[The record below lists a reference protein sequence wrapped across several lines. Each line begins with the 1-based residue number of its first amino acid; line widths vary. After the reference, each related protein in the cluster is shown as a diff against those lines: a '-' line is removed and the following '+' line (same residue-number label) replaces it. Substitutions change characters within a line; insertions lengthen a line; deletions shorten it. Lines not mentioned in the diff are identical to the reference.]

1 MRYFLISDNVDTQT
15 GMRLVGIEGIVAHTE
30 EEFSHALDLALSMKD
45 VGILLLTEK
54 LSNFCEKKI
63 LDIKLNKKKP
73 LIVVIPD
80 RHGTGRAPDSIT
92 SYVRE
97 SIGIKI

>member
-1 MRYFLISDNVDTQT
+1 MNYFVISDNVDTQT
-15 GMRLVGIEGIVAHTE
+15 GMRLVGIEGIIAHTE
-30 EEFSHALDLALSMKD
+30 QELSKAIDLVLSRKEI
-45 VGILLLTEK
+45 GILLLTEK
-54 LSNFCEKKI
+54 LSTMCEEKI

>member
-1 MRYFLISDNVDTQT
+1 MKYFLISDNVDTQT
-15 GMRLVGIEGIVAHTE
+15 GMRLVGVEGVLVHTE
-30 EEFSHALDLALSMKD
+30 KELNSLLDELLEKKD
-45 VGILLLTEK
+45 IGILLLTEK
-54 LSNFCEKKI
+54 LSNMCEKKI
-63 LDIKLNKKKP
+63 LDIKLNRRRP

-92 SYVRE
+92 SYVRN

>member
-1 MRYFLISDNVDTQT
+1 MRYFLISDNTDTQM
-15 GMRLVGIEGIVAHTE
+15 GMRLVGIEGVIAHTE
-30 EEFSHALDLALSMKD
+30 EEFGKALDLALSMKD

-54 LSNFCEKKI
+54 LSNFCEKTI

>member
-1 MRYFLISDNVDTQT
+1 MKYFLISDNVDTQT
-15 GMRLVGIEGIVAHTE
+15 GMRLVGMEGVIAHTE
-30 EEFSHALDLALSMKD
+30 EEVNKALDHVLEDKE
-45 VGILLLTEK
+45 VGILLITEK
-54 LSNFCEKKI
+54 LTNTCEKKI
-63 LDIKLNKKKP
+63 LDIKLNRRKP

-92 SYVRE
+92 AYVRD